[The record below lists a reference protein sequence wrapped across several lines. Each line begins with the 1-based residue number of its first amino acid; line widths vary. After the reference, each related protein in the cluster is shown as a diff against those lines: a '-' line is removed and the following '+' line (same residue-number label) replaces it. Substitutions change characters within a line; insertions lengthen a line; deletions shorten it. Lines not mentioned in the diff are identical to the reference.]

1 MRKLLCYSTARLP
14 LSGGSIIKVMLAAA
28 CGVVAANCSQAPQ
41 QGRLSSQESREIG
54 FFSHRKF
61 GPASPRVAIDGDPIP
76 KGGGRDHVGR
86 SYTIAGKRYTPY
98 VKPVGY
104 TITGQASWYGPAFHG
119 RKTANGEVYDR
130 HGVSAAH
137 PTMPLPSY
145 ARVTNLANRR
155 SIIVRVNDRGPYHG
169 GRVIDLSQRTAD
181 LLEFRHLG
189 TARVKVEYVGRASI
203 AGSDD
208 RSLVASLTTDGTPA
222 GVPGM
227 SQPAT
232 LIANAP
238 PLTTPRSIPS
248 TSAAEPASSFSV
260 ASNPAVAPP
269 AERAVGNPGDV
280 SRIVRN
286 APRPPERPFDLA
298 TIPGAATPTAFAGP
312 EPAIRV
318 ARSSL
323 AGQRPVVASLF
334 FASPEPLRQ
343 SFSTNH
349 PLVRDLTPQRFVKL
363 SP

>member
-1 MRKLLCYSTARLP
+1 MRKLLSDFAAGLRPSCR
-14 LSGGSIIKVMLAAA
+14 SIFKVTLVAA
-28 CGVVAANCSQAPQ
+28 CGAVVANCSQAPQ

-54 FFSHRKF
+54 SFSHRKF
-61 GPASPRVAIDGDPIP
+61 GPASPRVVNDGDPIP
-76 KGGGRDHVGR
+76 KGGGREQIGR

-145 ARVTNLANRR
+145 ARVTNLANSR

-169 GRVIDLSQRTAD
+169 GRVIDLSQKTAD
-181 LLEFRHLG
+181 LLAFRHLG

-208 RSLVASLTTDGTPA
+208 RLLVASLTTDGTPA

-232 LIANAP
+232 MIANAP
-238 PLTTPRSIPS
+238 PLTTPRSIPA
-248 TSAAEPASSFSV
+248 TNVAEPASGFGL
-260 ASNPAVAPP
+260 ASAPARQS
-269 AERAVGNPGDV
+269 AEDTSRDV

-312 EPAIRV
+312 EPAGRL
-318 ARSSL
+318 ARASL

>member
-1 MRKLLCYSTARLP
+1 MRKLLSDLIAGLP
-14 LSGGSIIKVMLAAA
+14 LARGTVLKLGLAAA
-28 CGVVAANCSQAPQ
+28 SGVVLANCSQAPQ
-41 QGRLSSQESREIG
+41 NGRLSSQESREVG

-61 GPASPRVAIDGDPIP
+61 GPASPRVVNDGDPVP

-130 HGVSAAH
+130 HGISAAH

-145 ARVTNLANRR
+145 ARVTNMDNRR

-169 GRVIDLSQRTAD
+169 GRVIDLSQKTAD
-181 LLEFRHLG
+181 LLAFRHLG
-189 TARVKVEYVGRASI
+189 TARVKVEYVGRASM

-208 RSLVASLTTDGTPA
+208 RLLIASLTTDGSPA

-227 SQPAT
+227 SQPET
-232 LIANAP
+232 MIANAP
-238 PLTTPRSIPS
+238 PLTTPRTIPATTAQPAAS
-248 TSAAEPASSFSV
+248 YALASAEPAPV
-260 ASNPAVAPP
+260 ARPVAEESQSEAPKL
-269 AERAVGNPGDV
+269 
-280 SRIVRN
+280 VRN

-298 TIPGAATPTAFAGP
+298 TIPGAATPIAFAGP
-312 EPAIRV
+312 EPTGRV
-318 ARSSL
+318 AR
-323 AGQRPVVASLF
+323 AGVSGSRPVVASLF
-334 FASPEPLRQ
+334 FAPPEPLRQ
-343 SFSTNH
+343 SFNTTH

-363 SP
+363 SQ